1 MRSTI
6 SNRRFTWWAVV
17 GTVATTFAGVLV
29 FATGIVQGPTLQIWD
44 GRRAHQDG
52 DVDQRQGGQEE
63 ARRQG
68 ELNVPG

>member
-29 FATGIVQGPTLQIWD
+29 FATGVLC
-44 GRRAHQDG
+44 R
-52 DVDQRQGGQEE
+52 
-63 ARRQG
+63 ARRCRSG
-68 ELNVPG
+68 TGDELIKTVMWTNDKEVRKKRAARAS